1 MAGRL
6 KVGTGSLEP
15 DGELL
20 ELWREAVRL
29 TSLLRGSVGGV
40 LSGRNGMVEA
50 ATDPFVYAA
59 ELGREEALLESRE
72 LDMLLDKRRNHV
84 VGLEVG
90 CLLPL
95 DVRDCP
101 PPPSSAPRRER
112 SMSAPIPAPG
122 IKLLRL
128 FCGTRLLPLLLA
140 RVRPLSGVVAV
151 RGEGVVAA
159 EEK

>member
-1 MAGRL
+1 M
-6 KVGTGSLEP
+6 
-15 DGELL
+15 
-20 ELWREAVRL
+20 RL

-72 LDMLLDKRRNHV
+72 LDKRRNHV

-95 DVRDCP
+95 DVRDCPP

>member
-1 MAGRL
+1 M
-6 KVGTGSLEP
+6 GTGSLEP
-15 DGELL
+15 DGELW

-29 TSLLRGSVGGV
+29 TSLLRGSAGGV

-59 ELGREEALLESRE
+59 ELGRDEARLESRE

-84 VGLEVG
+84 VGLETG

-95 DVRDCP
+95 DVRDCPP

-140 RVRPLSGVVAV
+140 RVRPLSGVVAG